1 MVTEGVVAD
10 TTILSN
16 FVLIGREDILNKVFR
31 NNFFTTEEVLKELK
45 RGEDRGVIPKGDW
58 GWIKIVK
65 IESPHENYL
74 FQLFTG
80 FLGKGESSC
89 LSVAISQN
97 FKVLTDDLDAR
108 RLSQRRGVPVS
119 GTIGVLVE
127 AVRRGLLSSD
137 EGNAVL
143 SKMIAKGYFSPFERL
158 DELL

>member
-80 FLGKGESSC
+80 FLGTIRKPGKG
-89 LSVAISQN
+89 
-97 FKVLTDDLDAR
+97 
-108 RLSQRRGVPVS
+108 
-119 GTIGVLVE
+119 
-127 AVRRGLLSSD
+127 AV
-137 EGNAVL
+137 
-143 SKMIAKGYFSPFERL
+143 
-158 DELL
+158 